1 MDVNNI
7 ILYKQQSLRKY
18 YFLIFIIVTMSGW
31 LCGEVINPAI
41 LPLEQENTIV
51 LEHSGAYDLDNN
63 NLLDMVAITCKVN
76 SEGQAVKDS
85 TSLVLLELRPN
96 SVIKHLWEYEP
107 TAGRFLDVKVIDLN
121 GDGQKE
127 FAAICKFDY
136 APEKERDWLYIFDK
150 QGKNVVRKYEQ
161 INRNYPEVNAEYI
174 DVGDFNGDGIDDLL
188 ISSGSPTRGA
198 YIIRSQRFGIEQKS
212 TIMVN
217 KLQLR
222 SGVARFRAFSANID
236 SLPGDEIIMLGGREY
251 AELLGYSLK
260 SGSLSGSNFVFE
272 KEQIDGLKIDL
283 ALTAN
288 LDSSAY
294 DEIILPFKNGKNYL
308 LRFQNN
314 KFNASPIQKMDERA
328 KDITAQAMGH
338 EAIEDIF
345 YLAEDDTKIFR
356 LEFDSSDSTTIY
368 FNKKFYYNPY
378 FSDVELLSLGFS
390 AEFRRGAGPAMIIPY
405 YNQNFYKHGISY
417 WLMEQRPATPD
428 TGPPEVREEI
438 AGLEKQKSGLSD
450 FAEIT
455 SLREKYSQVEGRE
468 VALANYKNHKE
479 LLSKQIDRNLD
490 SLYDFSI
497 TAGDTF
503 VYECDSLD
511 CSSDQLT
518 VIGPGNIRLSSDS
531 SRIVWATSESYLGEN
546 KIIISQGKQSKII
559 SLYINSPP
567 RIISRPEMHNIL
579 QIGETFSY
587 SLGIEDKNQDANIVY
602 KMVQYPEGAII
613 EEDGTIH
620 WKPSF
625 YQKDWYDFKV
635 LACDG
640 FDSSAVEFAIFVNHP
655 LNIISELPN
664 AIEPGQNLES
674 KIHVQDNKG
683 AFLTIDGQK
692 IRVDNRFNTGVME
705 FEPLNQNPG
714 QYVERF
720 KALGDSSELVQQA
733 YVYNNTII
741 LAYNY
746 QQSRPSHS
754 TIIKK
759 FFNSINRAVPLYKIR
774 RNYNYYDYALN
785 QAPDNFQVTRQG
797 LLKWKP
803 QQYQKGWNKVAY
815 LVSDGYFTDE
825 QIDSI
830 YVNGPPEFVE
840 IPDTMIFS
848 DSLWQYQVRVRDI
861 NPDQKLNYKL
871 INQPAD
877 MEISSQGTITWRPK
891 NIDYKI
897 FSPGIIVND
906 GMASDTIFA
915 RIIVDQKPA
924 IFSKPDRKARTDIEY
939 NYKIDA
945 RDSPSDSLK
954 YRAIKIPEK
963 AQFNQQTGELIWT
976 PRSKQRGQHQ
986 IVLAVEDA
994 YGATV
999 SQNFYVDVARSRKT
1013 RNRIIITSSL
1023 SVAAV
1028 LGLVYFLVF

>member
-1 MDVNNI
+1 M
-7 ILYKQQSLRKY
+7 RKY
-18 YFLIFIIVTMSGW
+18 YLFIYIFVIISGGLW
-31 LCGEVINPAI
+31 GEVINPAI
-41 LPLEQENTIV
+41 LPLAQENTIV

-63 NLLDMVAITCKVN
+63 NLLDMVAITCSVN
-76 SEGQAVKDS
+76 SEGQPVKDS

-96 SVIKHLWEYEP
+96 SVIKQLWEYKLLS
-107 TAGRFLDVKVIDLN
+107 GRFLDVKVADIN
-121 GDGQKE
+121 GDGQQE

-136 APEKERDWLYIFDK
+136 APEEGESDWLYIFEK
-150 QGKNVVRKYEQ
+150 QGKNVVRKYEP

-174 DVGDFNGDGIDDLL
+174 DVGDFNNDGVDDLL

-198 YIIRSQRFGIEQKS
+198 YIIRSQRFGTGQES

-236 SLPGDEIIMLGGREY
+236 SLPGDEIIMLGGRDY

-283 ALTAN
+283 ALSAN

-294 DEIILPFKNGKNYL
+294 DEIVLPFKNGSNYL
-308 LRFQNN
+308 LRFQNQN
-314 KFNASPIQKMDERA
+314 FTAYPIKKMDEKV
-328 KDITAQAMGH
+328 KDIKTKNMGYG
-338 EAIEDIF
+338 EIEDIF
-345 YLAEDDTKIFR
+345 YLAEDDTRVYR
-356 LEFDSSDSTTIY
+356 LEFEASDSAKIV

-390 AEFRRGAGPAMIIPY
+390 SEFRRSAGPAMIIPY

-417 WLMEQRPATPD
+417 WLMEQKTARPD

-438 AGLEKQKSGLSD
+438 AGLEEQKSGLLD
-450 FAEIT
+450 FAEIG
-455 SLREKYSQVEGRE
+455 SLRDEYSHVEGRE
-468 VALANYKNHKE
+468 VPLANYKNHKQ

-511 CSSDQLT
+511 CSNEEIT
-518 VIGPGNIRLSSDS
+518 VIGPGNISLSSDS

-546 KIIISQGKQSKII
+546 KIIISQGQQSQII

-567 RIISRPEMHNIL
+567 RIIAYPERQNIL

-587 SLGIEDKNQDANIVY
+587 SLGVEDKNQDSDIVY
-602 KMVQYPEGAII
+602 KLVQYPEGSII

-625 YQKDWYDFKV
+625 YQKDWHDFRV

-640 FDSSAVEFAIFVNHP
+640 FDSTAVEFAIFVNHP
-655 LNIISELPN
+655 LTIVSELPQV
-664 AIEPGQNLES
+664 IEPGQNLES
-674 KIHVQDNKG
+674 KIHIQDNKG
-683 AFLTIDGQK
+683 ALLSIDGQK
-692 IRVDNRFNTGVME
+692 IRIDNRFNTGIME
-705 FEPLNQNPG
+705 FEPLNQNPR

-720 KALGDSSELVQQA
+720 KALGDSSGLVQQA
-733 YVYNNTII
+733 YLYNNSIILVYNF
-741 LAYNY
+741 Y
-746 QQSRPSHS
+746 QSKPEHS

-759 FFNSINRAVPLYKIR
+759 FFTSIQRAVPLYKIR
-774 RNYNYYDYALN
+774 KNYNYYDYALN

-797 LLKWKP
+797 VLKWQP
-803 QQYQKGWNKVAY
+803 QQYQKGWNKIAY
-815 LVSDGYFTDE
+815 LVTDDYFTDE

-830 YVNGPPEFVE
+830 YVNGPPKFVK

-871 INQPAD
+871 IKQPD
-877 MEISSQGTITWRPK
+877 NMEISPQGTINWRPK

-897 FSPGIIVND
+897 FSPGLIVDD
-906 GMASDTIFA
+906 GMASDTVFA

-924 IFSKPDRKARTDIEY
+924 IVSKPDRKARTDIEY

-945 RDSPSDSLK
+945 RDSPSDSLT
-954 YRAIKIPEK
+954 YRAIKIPEH
-963 AQFNQQTGELIWT
+963 AQFDQQTGRLIWT

-986 IVLAVEDA
+986 IVLAVEDTH
-994 YGATV
+994 GATV
-999 SQNFYVDVARSRKT
+999 SQNFYVEVDRSRKT

-1023 SVAAV
+1023 SAAAV